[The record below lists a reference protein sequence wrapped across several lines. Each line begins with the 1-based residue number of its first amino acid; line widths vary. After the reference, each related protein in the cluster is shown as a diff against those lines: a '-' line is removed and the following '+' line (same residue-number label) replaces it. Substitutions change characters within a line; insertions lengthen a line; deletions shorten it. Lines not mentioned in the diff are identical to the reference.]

1 MSREKVSVN
10 PITVVII
17 IASIFVITGL
27 IRNAI
32 SLYQSRSR
40 LDSVKKQIAVLEE
53 KKTNIERELADQ
65 TDPAALDQT
74 IRNKLNLSKPGET
87 LVVIT
92 GTPAASAS
100 SPLTI
105 PNETTSAPLIEWWKV
120 LNPKP

>member
-1 MSREKVSVN
+1 MSREKVSIN
-10 PITVVII
+10 PITAVII

-27 IRNAI
+27 IRNAV
-32 SLYQSRSR
+32 SLYQSRFR
-40 LDSVKKQIAVLEE
+40 LESAKKQIEVLEE
-53 KKTNIERELADQ
+53 KKAAIEQELTNQ

-87 LVVIT
+87 LIVIT

-100 SPLTI
+100 SPLATPVEI
-105 PNETTSAPLIEWWKV
+105 NPAPLIEWWNL